1 MQLEEYKQLRAY
13 ARYDGIYLA
22 ILWLASFACTVLSPS
37 IPFIGA
43 LSSLLLVA
51 TPFFVA
57 YRLKKFRDEA
67 LGGTITF
74 TRALIYCFRV
84 FFNSSFLFAI
94 FQWLYMKF
102 LDGGR
107 LLGLYQSMMSTP
119 EMKVVIKAYGVSQS
133 DFNAAMQQMFEPTF
147 LACYSLVCGILVG
160 IVLSLLIAAIMK
172 K

>member
-13 ARYDGIYLA
+13 ARFDGIYLA

-43 LSSLLLVA
+43 LSSLLLLA
-51 TPFFVA
+51 SPFFVA
-57 YRLKKFRDEA
+57 YRLRKFRNEA
-67 LGGTITF
+67 LGGSITF
-74 TRALIYCFRV
+74 GHALAYCTRV
-84 FFNSSFLFAI
+84 FLNGSFLFAI
-94 FQWLYMKF
+94 FQWLYRKI

-133 DFNAAMQQMFEPTF
+133 DFNAAMQQMFDPTF
-147 LACYSLVCGILVG
+147 LACYSLACGIISG
-160 IVLSLLIAAIMK
+160 IVLSLLIAAVMK